1 MYNNVNKIAMKTY
14 KSKFIQ
20 QSEIV
25 QLFILDEIYSLP
37 VSKKLLFQGGTCLRW
52 MYGGTRYS
60 EDLDFL
66 GHRIKPQEVRDLL
79 SSLEKKLKKKVV
91 VQFGPGEF
99 ELIEKKSSQFLN
111 TFHVKYRRD
120 NERTKAIIKVEIQQ
134 AEWNDANRQVLRQ
147 VPEVNRF
154 LQEVNILVPFGKSII
169 VCAPAMEILAEK
181 IKSLLERSY
190 LKGRDF
196 YDIWLLTQT
205 LRLKVSPD
213 LVIERTKAYPGDF
226 SSKRSLLD
234 FLKNSTRDEV
244 KESLSELRR
253 FLPAGEYSLH
263 HEQDYRDILDAVEEA
278 VRELLEEGLHETII

>member
-213 LVIERTKAYPGDF
+213 LVIKRTKAYPGDF